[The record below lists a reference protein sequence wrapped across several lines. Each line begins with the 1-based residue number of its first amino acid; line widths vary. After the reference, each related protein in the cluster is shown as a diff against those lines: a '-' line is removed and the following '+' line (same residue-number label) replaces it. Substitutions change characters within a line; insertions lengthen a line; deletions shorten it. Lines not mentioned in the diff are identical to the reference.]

1 MLDKLTTKQKVL
13 IGVGIVLLI
22 LAIIYI
28 RKVLKE
34 RAEEKAADSGT
45 IGVDARTPLVAN
57 DSFPL
62 KRGKRGKRV
71 EQLQMY
77 LVRKYGASFPQ
88 WGVDGIW
95 GDETEGNVQ
104 KFLKR
109 DNVSQ
114 DFFNK
119 LNVDGVL
126 ISSYVT
132 NNFK

>member
-1 MLDKLTTKQKVL
+1 MEFWNKLTRNQKIIAVA
-13 IGVGIVLLI
+13 VVVALL
-22 LAIIYI
+22 LTAYFVFG
-28 RKVLKE
+28 RKKKNNDDVKTIDID
-34 RAEEKAADSGT
+34 AEDVT
-45 IGVDARTPLVAN
+45 QN
-57 DSFPL
+57 DTFPL
-62 KRGKRGKRV
+62 KKGKRGKRV

-77 LVRKYGASFPQ
+77 LVRKYGASFPK

-95 GDETEGNVQ
+95 GDETDGNVQ